1 MTIRDRQV
9 LSPEPS
15 PEPSSRV
22 LRARGPLPI
31 VAGGVIA
38 ISVVRFLLDLSLFSR
53 DLLLPWALYGP
64 AIERGQWWRLIS
76 YALEHGSPL
85 HILFNMSVV
94 WTLGIPLEK
103 MLGSWRFL
111 IISLATCL
119 GAAALSL
126 FFAFGQQMV
135 GASGMILGWAGAML
149 PISTKAGRR
158 QLGIWLVQ
166 VAIISLLP
174 HVSWQGHLGGFLF
187 GLPFGL
193 ALRAGPRVFSY
204 LAPVLL
210 VGSAAIAAIAGHLV
224 SLGF

>member
-9 LSPEPS
+9 LSPDPS
-15 PEPSSRV
+15 APV
-22 LRARGPLPI
+22 LASAGPPP
-31 VAGGVIA
+31 VVSYAVIA
-38 ISVVRFLLDLSLFSR
+38 ISVVRFLLDLRLPAR
-53 DLLLPWALYGP
+53 NMLLPWALYGP
-64 AIERGQWWRLIS
+64 ALERGDWWRLIS

-94 WTLGIPLEK
+94 WTLGIPLERT
-103 MLGSWRFL
+103 LGSWRFL
-111 IISLATCL
+111 IISIATCL
-119 GAAALSL
+119 GAAAVSL
-126 FFAFGQQMV
+126 FFAFNQEMV

-149 PISTKAGRR
+149 PIANRTGRR
-158 QLGIWLVQ
+158 QLGVWLVQ

-187 GLPFGL
+187 GLPFGF

-210 VGSAAIAAIAGHLV
+210 VGAAAVAAVAGHLAP
-224 SLGF
+224 LGF

>member
-15 PEPSSRV
+15 PRP
-22 LRARGPLPI
+22 LQARAAFPI
-31 VAGGVIA
+31 VSGAVIA
-38 ISVVRFLLDLSLFSR
+38 ISAMRFLLDLRLSSR

-64 AIERGQWWRLIS
+64 AIEAGQWWRLIS
-76 YALEHGSPL
+76 YALEHGGVV
-85 HILFNMSVV
+85 HIFFNMSVV
-94 WTLGIPLEK
+94 WTLGIPLER
-103 MLGSWRFL
+103 MLGSSRFFV
-111 IISLATCL
+111 ISLATCL
-119 GAAALSL
+119 GAAAVSL
-126 FFAFGQQMV
+126 FFAFQQQMV

-149 PISTKAGRR
+149 PISTRAGRR

-193 ALRAGPRVFSY
+193 ALRAGPRTFSY

-210 VGSAAIAAIAGHLV
+210 IGAAAIAAIAGHLV
-224 SLGF
+224 AF

>member
-9 LSPEPS
+9 LTPDPS
-15 PEPSSRV
+15 AAPVVRSR
-22 LRARGPLPI
+22 APLPI
-31 VAGGVIA
+31 VSGAVIGLSA
-38 ISVVRFLLDLSLFSR
+38 LRFLLDISIPPSAV
-53 DLLLPWALYGP
+53 LPWALYGP
-64 AIERGQWWRLIS
+64 AIQRGEWWRLLA
-76 YALEHGSPL
+76 YAVEHGGAI

-94 WTLGIPLEK
+94 WTLGIPMER

-119 GAAALSL
+119 GAAAFSL
-126 FFAFGQQMV
+126 FFSPFGTQMV

-149 PISTKAGRR
+149 PISSRAGRR

-187 GLPFGL
+187 GLPFGF

-204 LAPVLL
+204 LAPLML
-210 VGSAAIAAIAGHLV
+210 AGAAVIAVIASHPGRI
-224 SLGF
+224 SF

>member
-15 PEPSSRV
+15 SEPSSRS
-22 LRARGPLPI
+22 LPARAPIPI
-31 VAGGVIA
+31 VSGAIIA
-38 ISVVRFLLDLSLFSR
+38 ISAMRFLLDQQFFSR
-53 DLLLPWALYGP
+53 DVLLPWALYGP
-64 AIERGQWWRLIS
+64 AIEGGQWWRLIS
-76 YALEHGSPL
+76 YALEHGGL
-85 HILFNMSVV
+85 VHIFFNMSVV
-94 WTLGIPLEK
+94 WTLGIPLER

-119 GAAALSL
+119 GAAAVSL
-126 FFAFGQQMV
+126 FFAFQQQMV

-149 PISTKAGRR
+149 PISTRAGRR

-193 ALRAGPRVFSY
+193 ALRAGPRIFSY

-210 VGSAAIAAIAGHLV
+210 IGSAAIAAVAGHV
-224 SLGF
+224 AR

>member
-9 LSPEPS
+9 LSPESSS
-15 PEPSSRV
+15 PGA
-22 LRARGPLPI
+22 LRARAPLPI
-31 VAGGVIA
+31 VSGAVIA
-38 ISVVRFLLDLSLFSR
+38 ISAIRFLLDLPLFSR
-53 DLLLPWALYGP
+53 DLVLPWALYGP
-64 AIERGQWWRLIS
+64 AIEGGQWWRLLS
-76 YALEHGSPL
+76 YALEHGGL
-85 HILFNMSVV
+85 VHIFFNMSVV
-94 WTLGIPLEK
+94 WTLGIPLER

-119 GAAALSL
+119 GAAAVSL
-126 FFAFGQQMV
+126 FFAFQQQMV

-149 PISTKAGRR
+149 PISTRAGRR

-193 ALRAGPRVFSY
+193 ALRGGSRVFSY

-210 VGSAAIAAIAGHLV
+210 VGAAAIAAVAGHLV
-224 SLGF
+224 RF

>member
-15 PEPSSRV
+15 PGEV
-22 LRARGPLPI
+22 RARAPLPI
-31 VAGGVIA
+31 VSGAVIA
-38 ISVVRFLLDLSLFSR
+38 ISAVRFLLDQPLFSQAQV
-53 DLLLPWALYGP
+53 LPWALYGP
-64 AIERGQWWRLIS
+64 AIEGGEWWRLLS
-76 YALEHGSPL
+76 YALEHGNL
-85 HILFNMSVV
+85 VHIFFNMSVV
-94 WTLGIPLEK
+94 WTLGIPLER
-103 MLGSWRFL
+103 MLGSSRFFV
-111 IISLATCL
+111 ISLATCL
-119 GAAALSL
+119 GAAAVSL
-126 FFAFGQQMV
+126 FFAFQQQMV

-149 PISTKAGRR
+149 PVSTRAGRR

-193 ALRAGPRVFSY
+193 ALRGGSRVFSY

-210 VGSAAIAAIAGHLV
+210 VGAAAIAAVAGHLV
-224 SLGF
+224 RF